1 MSLLWLLGQVGQEEK
16 ELQKEKEEKELQLE
30 KELQEEKELQRKL
43 QLGQGEQELQ
53 PKLQVGLSQETP
65 ELQPLLTRTT
75 YRPGRAM
82 RGLLASQLGARR
94 LES

>member
-1 MSLLWLLGQVGQEEK
+1 MSLLWLLGQVGQED
-16 ELQKEKEEKELQLE
+16 Q
-30 KELQEEKELQRKL
+30 ELQRKL
-43 QLGQGEQELQ
+43 QVGQEGQELQ
-53 PKLQVGLSQETP
+53 PKLQVGLSQETV
-65 ELQPLLTRTT
+65 ELQPLLTRAT